1 MLCAMHGHHQTPSV
15 PPPTKGAFR
24 PLVACCSPVVGL
36 WVSSLFLLLD
46 LHVIPIKE
54 TEGLVYFCH
63 LVPHFEDFHS
73 LGVTVNKLCEFI
85 LL

>member
-1 MLCAMHGHHQTPSV
+1 MLCTMHGHKQTPSV

-54 TEGLVYFCH
+54 TRDWCIFVTWFHILRIFIH
-63 LVPHFEDFHS
+63 LV
-73 LGVTVNKLCEFI
+73 